1 MDTKKGMRK
10 SAELARV
17 RALSWIFYF
26 KGELNVTAIKT
37 KLSAYVLM
45 DSIITFILSS
55 TNNFGKTVSSNYLFQ
70 QYSTRVATRR
80 LKVVE
85 EKFGVLY
92 GFTGVFPPGIPP
104 DTLWN
109 DYGQRLDFLPKEHDV
124 VFDVGAYIGD
134 WAVIVGKHYK
144 AKVIAVEPSERAFE
158 CLLDNI
164 HLNGLDEQIVA
175 VNYALSSEDGEISMH
190 IDEGSGFAV
199 STTKPAQLTAKTQA
213 RTLDSLLKEIKVS
226 RIDLLK
232 IDTEGFEYEIL
243 KSATSTIAAFKP
255 KIIVEVHS
263 DTLRENV
270 IMILLK
276 NRYVLVNEKINF
288 FNPYQ
293 YHKKLVSVLYFS
305 PQ

>member
-1 MDTKKGMRK
+1 MKIHK
-10 SAELARV
+10 SEEIARV

-26 KGELNVTAIKT
+26 KGELNVTAMKT
-37 KLSAYVLM
+37 KLSKYVLL
-45 DSIITFILSS
+45 DSIITFIL
-55 TNNFGKTVSSNYLFQ
+55 TGANNFGKKVSGNYLFR
-70 QYSTRVATRR
+70 QYLTRVDVRR

-85 EKFGVLY
+85 EKFDVIY

-109 DYGQRLDFLPKEHDV
+109 DYGQRLDFLPKENDV
-124 VFDVGAYIGD
+124 IIDVGAYIGD
-134 WAVIVGKHYK
+134 WAVIVGKYYK
-144 AKVIAVEPSERAFE
+144 AKVIAVEPSKRAFQ
-158 CLLDNI
+158 CLIDNI
-164 HLNGLDEQIVA
+164 HLNSLDEQIVA
-175 VNYALSSEDGEISMH
+175 VNYALSSKDGEISMY

-199 STTKPAQLTAKTQA
+199 STTQPDQVTCKTTA
-213 RTLDSLLKEIKVS
+213 RTLDSLLKELSVS

-243 KSATSTIAAFKP
+243 KSAMSAITRFKP

-270 IMILLK
+270 MKILLK

-288 FNPYQ
+288 FNPYK

-305 PQ
+305 PK